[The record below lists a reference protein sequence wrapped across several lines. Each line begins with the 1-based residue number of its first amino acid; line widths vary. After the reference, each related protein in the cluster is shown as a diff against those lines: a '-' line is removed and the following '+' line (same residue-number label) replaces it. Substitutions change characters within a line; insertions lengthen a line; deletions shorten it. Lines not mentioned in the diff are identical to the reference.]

1 VVYKLRVGEKGRT
14 VLPAELRDRANI
26 REGDTL
32 LARLEG
38 GYVILE
44 SRAGI
49 RARIRAAAAEAST
62 DGGVVDR
69 FLQDRRREA
78 EADDARLAHGDE
90 PAPP

>member
-1 VVYKLRVGEKGRT
+1 MVYRLRVGGKGRT

-49 RARIRAAAAEAST
+49 KARIRTAAAEAT
-62 DGGVVDR
+62 DGRVVDR

-78 EADDARLAHGDE
+78 EADQLRLARGDQA
-90 PAPP
+90 APP

>member
-1 VVYKLRVGEKGRT
+1 VVYRLRVGEKGRT

-32 LARLEG
+32 LARLDG

-49 RARIRAAAAEAST
+49 KARIRTAAAEATT
-62 DGGVVDR
+62 DGRVVDR

-78 EADDARLAHGDE
+78 EADDSRLARGDQAAS
-90 PAPP
+90 P